1 MSRVGEG
8 IMDRRRSSAAYQTL
22 PDLSD
27 RWPHMSL
34 LRRVLWTVA
43 GAFVFCQRTALWGG
57 DLIVAWKQELAPVK
71 TAEGSRGVGEAFE
84 LSGAQI

>member
-8 IMDRRRSSAAYQTL
+8 IMDRQCSRAAYQTL
-22 PDLSD
+22 PELSD

-34 LRRVLWTVA
+34 LRRVLRTAA

-57 DLIVAWKQELAPVK
+57 DLIVAWKQQLAPVK
-71 TAEGSRGVGEAFE
+71 IAEGHVG
-84 LSGAQI
+84 G